1 MKKTIEQIA
10 TVAAFG
16 PISIL
21 DPNAALKGIM
31 IGTINPVAVPALTIA
46 GIFFLIINLLA
57 GAYVVRHWGQ
67 LFGRDPNV
75 YEDVDAVR
83 WLRMIVIL
91 VPLLVLTFRLSI
103 ELVGLWI
110 N

>member
-1 MKKTIEQIA
+1 MEQIA
-10 TVAAFG
+10 TVAAFD
-16 PISIL
+16 PICVL
-21 DPNAALKGIM
+21 NPKAALKGIM
-31 IGTINPVAVPALTIA
+31 IATINPTGVPALTIA
-46 GIFFLIINLLA
+46 GVFFLTVNLFA
-57 GAYVVRHWGQ
+57 FAYIVRHWRQ

-91 VPLLVLTFRLSI
+91 APLFILTFRI
-103 ELVGLWI
+103 TVELVGLWI

>member
-1 MKKTIEQIA
+1 MKTTIEQIA

-21 DPNAALKGIM
+21 NPETALKGIM
-31 IGTINPVAVPALTIA
+31 IGTINPAGVPALTIA
-46 GIFFLIINLLA
+46 GIFFLAINLLA
-57 GAYVVRHWGQ
+57 FAYLFRHWRQ
-67 LFGRDPNV
+67 LFGRDPSV
-75 YEDVDAVR
+75 YQDVDAVR

-91 VPLLVLTFRLSI
+91 VPLFILTFRLTA

-110 N
+110 K

>member
-1 MKKTIEQIA
+1 
-10 TVAAFG
+10 
-16 PISIL
+16 
-21 DPNAALKGIM
+21 M
-31 IGTINPVAVPALTIA
+31 IGTINPAAVPALTIA
-46 GIFFLIINLLA
+46 GIFFLIVHVLA
-57 GAYVVRHWGQ
+57 FAYVFRHWRQ

-91 VPLLVLTFRLSI
+91 VPLCFLTFRLAAG
-103 ELVGLWI
+103 LVGIWI